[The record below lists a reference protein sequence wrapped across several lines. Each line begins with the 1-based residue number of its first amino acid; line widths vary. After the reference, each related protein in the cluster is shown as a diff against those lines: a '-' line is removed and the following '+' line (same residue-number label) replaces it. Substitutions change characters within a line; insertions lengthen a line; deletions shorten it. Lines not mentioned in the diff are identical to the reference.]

1 MRDAILVEE
10 WVNLQARLPH
20 MPGMSRMIPVKRMIE
35 FVSSCLQ
42 AALVSHSS
50 PKNKGQGNAT
60 DCVDSEHKEAWPS
73 NDGDSASSGEH
84 PFRCVTSRF
93 RQRLRMRAVQSDLLF
108 GRNFVT

>member
-1 MRDAILVEE
+1 MDLCDCHMRDAILVEE

-60 DCVDSEHKEAWPS
+60 DCVDSEHKGPGPLTTATVRLPV
-73 NDGDSASSGEH
+73 NTRFVALPRDFAS
-84 PFRCVTSRF
+84 F
-93 RQRLRMRAVQSDLLF
+93 
-108 GRNFVT
+108 